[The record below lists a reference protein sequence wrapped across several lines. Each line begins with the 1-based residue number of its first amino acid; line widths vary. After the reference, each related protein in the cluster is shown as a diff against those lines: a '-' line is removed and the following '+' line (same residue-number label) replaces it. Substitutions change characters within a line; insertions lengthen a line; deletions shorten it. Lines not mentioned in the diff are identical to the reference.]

1 MANTIITKN
10 SATATAVPTAGQLVQ
25 GELAVN
31 VTDKRLFTENSG
43 GTVVEVGTNP
53 STIAVA
59 GNATVGGTLGVTG
72 LATLASSTL
81 TTNPTL
87 SAGTANGV
95 TYLNGSKVL
104 TSGSALTFDGSA
116 LAVTGTLSAGNGI
129 SYFNNLDANIML
141 RVGVG
146 ITSTLGT
153 GEGLEFSFTAPTAK
167 ILSYNRATSA
177 YKNIFIDALT
187 QSFGI
192 SGSEG
197 MRLTSTGL
205 GIGTSSPNQA
215 GLDKAVSVNGT
226 SSSIVEANVAGGRA
240 GYMYAASQGTVIGEY
255 RAKTLQ
261 FTTSDTVKATLDSS
275 GNLGLGV
282 TPSAWWSSQR
292 TFQIGRSSSVSSR
305 TDIGLIDINDNNYTD
320 AATNVIYIADG
331 AASKYR
337 QNSGSHQWL
346 TAPSGT
352 AGDAISFTQAMTL
365 DASGNLGIGTTSISG
380 KLSINGE
387 VYAAAG
393 SVSGVAYGFY
403 PKGTYGNTG
412 MFSPAANTV
421 AFATT
426 GGERMRIDS
435 SGNVGI
441 GTSTI
446 GTDGVS
452 LNSAYNIG
460 WTQSAGESVPNIF
473 RQSSSA
479 ATVVANGYRYT
490 ATSNGFASSFSS
502 SFAKSAISVGDG
514 SVRFYTDTAATTAA
528 GTDVTPTERLR
539 IDSSGNLLVGTT
551 SLYGGEKLA
560 LVQSTNNRGF
570 VIQQTNASNTSPPF
584 LIDCS
589 RNTTNETYNALAY
602 YNSGAG
608 VYRFYVTDN
617 GGGYFNGN
625 LLVGTTTGN
634 ARLTIKEEANLA
646 EADSHIEI
654 VGSGYSGFH
663 WLDGTAYYIGQ
674 NSSIREVRI
683 YSGAETAGVVLG
695 AGGTSWSTFS
705 DERLKYDIQP
715 INDGLTKL
723 ANIRCV
729 SYRLKDVDAEDSQ
742 KKLGVIAQ
750 DLVGVVDEVISI
762 TKKTGDETDYMS
774 VRYTELIP
782 VLIKAIQEQQ
792 AIIESLKARLDAA
805 NI

>member
-81 TTNPTL
+81 TANPTL

-104 TSGSALTFDGSA
+104 TSGSALTTNGSS
-116 LAVTGTLSAGNGI
+116 LGVGSSDFGGAGSINV
-129 SYFNNLDANIML
+129 S
-141 RVGVG
+141 VGVAG
-146 ITSTLGT
+146 TTTGGLQLWSTTTGQHYVQFGDGT
-153 GEGLEFSFTAPTAK
+153 AGA
-167 ILSYNRATSA
+167 ATYAGAIGYSHA
-177 YKNIFIDALT
+177 TDQMFFYAN
-187 QSFGI
+187 
-192 SGSEG
+192 GSEQ
-197 MRLTSTGL
+197 MRLTSTGM
-205 GIGTSSPNQA
+205 GIGTSSPDYK
-215 GLDKAVSVNGT
+215 LDVNGT
-226 SSSIVEANVAGGRA
+226 SNFSGNMNLTATSNINWNGGDVAI
-240 GYMYAASQGTVIGEY
+240 SNSGTNLVF
-255 RAKTLQ
+255 KTYSGSL
-261 FTTSDTVKATLDSS
+261 AERMRLDSS

-282 TPSAWWSSQR
+282 SPSAWR
-292 TFQIGRSSSVSSR
+292 TAYETRAIQVGPVASIFSLSASE
-305 TDIGLIDINDNNYTD
+305 TNNYAGFKYNNYQQSD
-320 AATNVIYIADG
+320 GNNIYLKSNFATE
-331 AASKYR
+331 YR
-337 QNSGSHQWL
+337 QANGAHQWFN
-346 TAPSGT
+346 APSGT
-352 AGDAISFTQAMTL
+352 AGNAISFTQAMTL
-365 DASGNLGIGTTSISG
+365 DASGNLLVGTTS
-380 KLSINGE
+380 L
-387 VYAAAG
+387 Y
-393 SVSGVAYGFY
+393 
-403 PKGTYGNTG
+403 
-412 MFSPAANTV
+412 
-421 AFATT
+421 
-426 GGERMRIDS
+426 GGEKLALVQSTNNRGFVIQQTNASNTSPPFLIDCS
-435 SGNVGI
+435 RNTTNETYNALAYYNSGAGAYRFYVTDNGGGYFNGNVGI

-551 SLYGGEKLA
+551 
-560 LVQSTNNRGF
+560 
-570 VIQQTNASNTSPPF
+570 
-584 LIDCS
+584 
-589 RNTTNETYNALAY
+589 
-602 YNSGAG
+602 
-608 VYRFYVTDN
+608 
-617 GGGYFNGN
+617 
-625 LLVGTTTGN
+625 TGN
-634 ARLTIKEEANLA
+634 ARLTIKEDANLS

-654 VGSGYSGFH
+654 TGSGYSGFH

-674 NSSIREVRI
+674 NSDYREVRI
-683 YSGAETAGVVLG
+683 YSGPETAGVVLG

-792 AIIESLKARLDAA
+792 EIIDSLKARLDAA
-805 NI
+805 NL

>member
-81 TTNPTL
+81 TANPTL

-104 TSGSALTFDGSA
+104 TSGSALTTNGSS
-116 LAVTGTLSAGNGI
+116 LGVGSSDFGGAGSINV
-129 SYFNNLDANIML
+129 S
-141 RVGVG
+141 VGVAG
-146 ITSTLGT
+146 TTTGGLQLWSTTTGQHYVQFGDGT
-153 GEGLEFSFTAPTAK
+153 AGA
-167 ILSYNRATSA
+167 ATYAGAIGYSHA
-177 YKNIFIDALT
+177 TDQMFFYAN
-187 QSFGI
+187 
-192 SGSEG
+192 GSEQ
-197 MRLTSTGL
+197 MRLTSTGM
-205 GIGTSSPNQA
+205 GIGTSSPDYK
-215 GLDKAVSVNGT
+215 LDVNGT
-226 SSSIVEANVAGGRA
+226 SNFSGNMNLTATSNINWNGGDVAI
-240 GYMYAASQGTVIGEY
+240 SNSGTNLVF
-255 RAKTLQ
+255 KTYSGSL
-261 FTTSDTVKATLDSS
+261 AERMRLDSS

-282 TPSAWWSSQR
+282 TPSAWR
-292 TFQIGRSSSVSSR
+292 TAYETRAIQVGPVASIFSLSASE
-305 TDIGLIDINDNNYTD
+305 TNNYAGFKYNNYQQSD
-320 AATNVIYIADG
+320 GNNIYLKSNFATE
-331 AASKYR
+331 YR
-337 QNSGSHQWL
+337 QANGAHQWFN
-346 TAPSGT
+346 APSGT
-352 AGDAISFTQAMTL
+352 AGNAISFTQAMTL
-365 DASGNLGIGTTSISG
+365 DASGNLLVGTTS
-380 KLSINGE
+380 L
-387 VYAAAG
+387 Y
-393 SVSGVAYGFY
+393 
-403 PKGTYGNTG
+403 
-412 MFSPAANTV
+412 
-421 AFATT
+421 
-426 GGERMRIDS
+426 GGEKLALVQSTNNRGFVIQQTNASNTSPPFLIDCS
-435 SGNVGI
+435 RNTTNETYNALAYYNSGAGAYRFYVTDNGGGYFNGNVGI

-551 SLYGGEKLA
+551 
-560 LVQSTNNRGF
+560 
-570 VIQQTNASNTSPPF
+570 
-584 LIDCS
+584 
-589 RNTTNETYNALAY
+589 
-602 YNSGAG
+602 
-608 VYRFYVTDN
+608 
-617 GGGYFNGN
+617 
-625 LLVGTTTGN
+625 TGN
-634 ARLTIKEEANLA
+634 ARLTIKEDANLS

-654 VGSGYSGFH
+654 TGSGYSGFH

-674 NSSIREVRI
+674 NSDYREVRI
-683 YSGAETAGVVLG
+683 YSGPETAGVVLG

-792 AIIESLKARLDAA
+792 EIIDSLKARLDAA
-805 NI
+805 NL